1 MDEYYK
7 IKRNRC
13 RHAHADLKG
22 LSCQELS
29 YYCTRCGFANDKV
42 IHGITEEQ
50 CETCEFFKS
59 KFIEYPLTINGIDV
73 KTDDYS
79 LRQSDIGKLAKI
91 RPCAEEYQN
100 KTYIGIFLGDL
111 PHSPHI
117 SHNEKTGMLTIIPMM
132 NPAIF
137 VPELRKIVYGCESWW
152 QIIQEGED
160 ISKDITDE
168 LIQNQW
174 YVRVAKEMFGDKESD
189 GKDEGDD

>member
-22 LSCQELS
+22 LSCQGLS

-73 KTDDYS
+73 KTDDCS

-111 PHSPHI
+111 PHAPHI
-117 SHNEKTGMLTIIPMM
+117 SHNEKTGVLTIIPMM

-137 VPELRKIVYGCESWW
+137 VPELRKIIYGCESWW